1 MLWCPGLAGQTRLW
15 CPGFAGQTHEGNI
28 VAAQNKMP
36 GTAVI
41 GGAGDRRTQPV
52 SVEGDLDVS
61 ELLADRPAAPSPF
74 GDDQT
79 FPLPVDQLIYIPS
92 TPA

>member
-1 MLWCPGLAGQTRLW
+1 
-15 CPGFAGQTHEGNI
+15 

-36 GTAVI
+36 GTEVR
-41 GGAGDRRTQPV
+41 GGAGARQTQPV
-52 SVEGDLDVS
+52 PAEGHLAVS
-61 ELLADRPAAPSPF
+61 ELVSDRAAAPSPF

-79 FPLPVDQLIYIPS
+79 FPLPVERLIYIPS